1 LKVDQ
6 KAYSTPEF
14 EAEYTYYG
22 SDLGALRSPERTFF
36 RLWAPTAEKAAV
48 RLYESG
54 DFGKDDLIEEINM
67 AKDVCGTWVAEKPC
81 DLDGV
86 YYTFCVTIDGKERE
100 AADPYS
106 KAVGANG
113 KRSMVIDLSSTD
125 PEDWE
130 NDKGV
135 FFGKRV
141 TDAVL
146 YEMHVRDIS
155 SDGSSGIEH
164 KGKFLGVAETGT
176 KTKSGNATGLDH
188 IKELGVT
195 HIHFLPSYDYGS
207 VDETKPDGSEYN
219 WGYDPANFSVPEG
232 SYSTDAKKGAVRIR
246 EMKEMIK
253 SLHEN
258 GIGAVLDVVYNH
270 VYHVDEFCFNV
281 LVPGYFSRTDE
292 NGNYSAGSGCGNDTA
307 SERNMVRKYIVD
319 SVKYWADEYH
329 IDGFRFDLSGL
340 LDIATINEVIVEV
353 HESHPNVIVYLE
365 GWDMPTAVTKP
376 GIELA
381 HMFNSEKMPGAAFFS
396 DTFRDILRGKETE
409 EKGFC
414 AGAKGKKH
422 ALDRCFMGMPFW
434 CKTPVQS
441 INYASCHDGYTL
453 FDKIALSCPEY
464 DFETRVRINNLA
476 AATYILSQ
484 GVPFMQ
490 AGEEMLRSK
499 KHPDGSFEHN
509 SYNCSDFVNGIK
521 WDDLDIPEYRKTFEY
536 YKGLIRFRKAH
547 GVLRMQSA
555 EDVYS
560 HVTVMDIDDENLA
573 AYHLWGN
580 VNGETAEAVF
590 VVFNASNEEK
600 TVELPVGKWGIC
612 IDDEKAGDEIFGYAE
627 GEYVLSPFSAAVMIK

>member
-1 LKVDQ
+1 MIPKV
-6 KAYSTPEF
+6 YSSDDF
-14 EAEYTYYG
+14 EAKFTFSG
-22 SDLGALRSPERTFF
+22 DLGIKWSPEKTFF
-36 RLWAPTAEKAAV
+36 RLWAPTAEKAV
-48 RLYESG
+48 LRLFRSG
-54 DFGKDDLIEEINM
+54 NPEAEDCFEETDMTADL
-67 AKDVCGTWVAEKPC
+67 CGTWVAEKNG
-81 DLDGV
+81 DLNGV
-86 YYTFCVTIDGKERE
+86 YYTFRVTVDGEERE
-100 AADPYS
+100 APDPYAR
-106 KAVGANG
+106 AVGVNG
-113 KRSMVIDLSSTD
+113 KRAMVIDLSGTN
-125 PEDWE
+125 PEGWE

-135 FFGKRV
+135 FFGKSI

-146 YEMHVRDIS
+146 YELHVRDLS
-155 SDGSSGIEH
+155 MDENSGIEH
-164 KGKFLGVAETGT
+164 KGKFLGVSETGT
-176 KTKSGNATGLDH
+176 KTPSGIATGLDH
-188 IKELGVT
+188 IKELGIT
-195 HIHFLPSYDYGS
+195 HIHLLPSFDFGS
-207 VDETKPDGSEYN
+207 VDESKPEENQFN
-219 WGYDPANFSVPEG
+219 WGYDPANFNVPEG
-232 SYSTDAKKGAVRIR
+232 SYSTDAHNGAVRIS
-246 EMKEMIK
+246 EMKRMIYG
-253 SLHEN
+253 LHKN
-258 GIGAVLDVVYNH
+258 GMGVVMDVVYNH
-270 VYHVDEFCFNV
+270 VYNRDEFCINA
-281 LVPGYFSRTDE
+281 LVPGYFSRIDE
-292 NGNYSAGSGCGNDTA
+292 NGKYSEGSGCGNDTA
-307 SERNMVRKYIVD
+307 SERSMVKKYIVD

-441 INYASCHDGYTL
+441 INYASCHDSYTL

-499 KHPDGSFEHN
+499 KHPDGSLEHN

-612 IDDEKAGDEIFGYAE
+612 IDGEKAGDEIFGYAE
-627 GEYVLSPFSAAVMIK
+627 GEYVLPPFSAAVMIK